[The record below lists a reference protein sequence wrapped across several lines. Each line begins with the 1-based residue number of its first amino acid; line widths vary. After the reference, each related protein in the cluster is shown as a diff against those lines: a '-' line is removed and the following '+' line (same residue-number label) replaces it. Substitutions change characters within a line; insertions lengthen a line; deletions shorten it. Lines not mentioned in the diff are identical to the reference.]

1 MKVKMDSTYVGTKNF
16 SDHLCPSVTAATL
29 APPPTSRRLAGHD
42 GEENEEATSAAEGG
56 QLAAALG

>member
-29 APPPTSRRLAGHD
+29 APPPSRRLAGHD